1 MWSNKSFLSKYF
13 WSASL
18 YWKLPSQ
25 SAVKNLN
32 TVDYLEVLN
41 PLYSKAFILADNY
54 LWHCSWSSATLDRWL
69 SFCFWITHLVN
80 DFQMRRVNAAKREL
94 KEWLRNQSF
103 THGAYFLSFIY
114 MNWFPR
120 DQSVT
125 FSMFP
130 PVLWIN
136 FSY

>member
-80 DFQMRRVNAAKREL
+80 DFQMRRVNAAMRVKRMIERPKFYSWSL
-94 KEWLRNQSF
+94 LFKLHLHEFVSEKPKRHIFNVSSSF
-103 THGAYFLSFIY
+103 
-114 MNWFPR
+114 MNY
-120 DQSVT
+120 
-125 FSMFP
+125 
-130 PVLWIN
+130 
-136 FSY
+136 SY